1 MLATTAALFGASV
14 GTIYGAGARM
24 RTCGPDYDSC
34 RDDPDDTLAHARRC
48 ENHTGN
54 GPLSR
59 RVWQIVEF
67 GTIGAVAAVA
77 FKAIYEVAKEA
88 YLIGPEAALKTV
100 SAVVPIPVLL
110 GLSIVAIVA
119 LILIKNYEETL

>member
-1 MLATTAALFGASV
+1 MLANTAVLFGASV

-24 RTCGPDYDSC
+24 RTCGPNDY
-34 RDDPDDTLAHARRC
+34 RGRYVLPC

-54 GPLSR
+54 GPLGR

-67 GTIGAVAAVA
+67 GTVGAVAAVA
-77 FKAIYEVAKEA
+77 LKAIYEVAKEA

-119 LILIKNYEETL
+119 LMILMRRQAAAASRI